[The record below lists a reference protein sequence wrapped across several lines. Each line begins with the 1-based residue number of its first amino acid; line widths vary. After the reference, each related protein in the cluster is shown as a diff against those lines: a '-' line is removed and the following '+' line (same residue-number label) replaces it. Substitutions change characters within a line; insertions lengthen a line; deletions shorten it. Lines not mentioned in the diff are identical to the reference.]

1 MKGKF
6 AKAPTGK
13 PEDEVDSED
22 NNDDSSENKQ

>member
-13 PEDEVDSED
+13 SVEVEDDD
-22 NNDDSSENKQ
+22 NDDSGEKKQ

>member
-13 PEDEVDSED
+13 IEDVDAEEE
-22 NNDDSSENKQ
+22 DDSGENKQ

>member
-13 PEDEVDSED
+13 TEELSDEENGDSG
-22 NNDDSSENKQ
+22 ENKQ

>member
-13 PEDEVDSED
+13 DTNPKDEEE
-22 NNDDSSENKQ
+22 DDSGEKKQ

>member
-13 PEDEVDSED
+13 TEDLSDEE
-22 NNDDSSENKQ
+22 NDDSGENKE

>member
-13 PEDEVDSED
+13 TEEIEDD
-22 NNDDSSENKQ
+22 NDDSGEKKQ

>member
-13 PEDEVDSED
+13 TEDLGDEE
-22 NNDDSSENKQ
+22 NDDSGENKQ